1 MSKNIVISHN
11 AYSAKTKKGL
21 LLAPHEQKS
30 KWMHIPTDNYNHKSS
45 FQCTPPIINNQHKF
59 KLPKEDDAE
68 TTKIL
73 LISAHDPKPCECKP
87 KLKTEINQNPFQYNP
102 SHKQPT

>member
-1 MSKNIVISHN
+1 MHIVPKQKKDYCLLLMSKNPSECISQLTTTIN
-11 AYSAKTKKGL
+11 
-21 LLAPHEQKS
+21 
-30 KWMHIPTDNYNHKSS
+30 KSS